1 MKQDIEKFLDKN
13 PNASL
18 KEYYDYVNEHELKLK
33 NNKNEKEKEMQKFM
47 ESLKNTYHII
57 KFNEKSIIV
66 FKIGDAKFTYNYMTT
81 IDSETDC
88 YGIYS
93 LESRTVIEYEKYRQI
108 NLRWINLN
116 LFGYRNTLIHKQITK
131 EEYNELTENIKNQQK
146 TIDNIFENT
155 LKSGLD

>member
-1 MKQDIEKFLDKN
+1 MKIPLF
-13 PNASL
+13 
-18 KEYYDYVNEHELKLK
+18 
-33 NNKNEKEKEMQKFM
+33 
-47 ESLKNTYHII
+47 
-57 KFNEKSIIV
+57 IV
-66 FKIGDAKFTYNYMTT
+66 VLVHNYMKT

-93 LESRTVIEYEKYRQI
+93 LESRTVIEYEKHRQI

-146 TIDNIFENT
+146 TFENT